1 MLVTNATNA
10 KKKPDPSPS
19 TPWAVVE
26 TNYDTKTIQV
36 TMGSVSTQYKTKT
49 FVTYKKMSGHPGKTN
64 SFSPCKLK

>member
-36 TMGSVSTQYKTKT
+36 TMGSVSTQYKKKQ
-49 FVTYKKMSGHPGKTN
+49 TYK
-64 SFSPCKLK
+64 